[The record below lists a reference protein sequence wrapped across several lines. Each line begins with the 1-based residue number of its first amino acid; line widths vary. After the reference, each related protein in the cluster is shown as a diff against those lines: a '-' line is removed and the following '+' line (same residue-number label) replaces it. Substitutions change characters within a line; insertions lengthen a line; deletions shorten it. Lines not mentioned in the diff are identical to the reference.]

1 MKKILI
7 FYGTYGGGHIAA
19 AKSIK
24 DFIDK
29 NYEDADVEAIDCI
42 EYINKYANKISTKAY
57 VEMTKNTPRLWKKLY
72 SNSNRC
78 C

>member
-1 MKKILI
+1 MELMAV
-7 FYGTYGGGHIAA
+7 GHIAA

-29 NYEDADVEAIDCI
+29 NYEDTDVETIDCI

-57 VEMTKNTPRLWKKLY
+57 VEIILALIKEL
-72 SNSNRC
+72 
-78 C
+78 